1 MRPGDLLRAAVRSIF
16 SPVPPGG
23 RGAGQKAGGV
33 RQADAVSPARPAL
46 PSLRASLPLVG
57 EDSPLRRRRRL
68 GRTLLAALFGLA
80 PAASPSAH
88 AAPDDCRAGTLYLTF
103 DTGSMSQAQLIAD
116 VLRRQRVRATF
127 FLANEPTVR
136 GDHSL
141 DPGWA
146 PYWKALAADGHA
158 FGSHTFDHVYL
169 RSTRGGKV
177 VMRPQFGPQAGHDIA
192 MDQAT
197 FCAEL
202 DRSAAALKR
211 LAGVGMEPLWRA
223 PGGRTAPQTLAWA
236 RQCGY
241 RHVGW
246 AQAGFLGDE
255 LDSDRYP
262 NTALLTRALRD
273 LRDGDIAMAHLGIWS
288 RRDPWAPAVL
298 EPLIEGLRRKGFC
311 FATLRE
317 HPDYRQAR
325 PAAARGGPN

>member
-1 MRPGDLLRAAVRSIF
+1 MRLAFLQRMLALPDFFPLPQVGE
-16 SPVPPGG
+16 GG
-23 RGAGQKAGGV
+23 RSRGRGWL
-33 RQADAVSPARPAL
+33 ARAL
-46 PSLRASLPLVG
+46 S
-57 EDSPLRRRRRL
+57 
-68 GRTLLAALFGLA
+68 AALLGLA
-80 PAASPSAH
+80 PFVTPSAH

-177 VMRPQFGPQAGHDIA
+177 VMRPQFGPNAGHDIA
-192 MDQAT
+192 MDQAA

-202 DRSAAALKR
+202 DRSAAALQR
-211 LAGVGMEPLWRA
+211 LAGVKMDPLWRA

-325 PAAARGGPN
+325 AAAARGGAN

>member
-1 MRPGDLLRAAVRSIF
+1 MRLGNAHSPATLAVCPSLPPLGEGRS
-16 SPVPPGG
+16 VG
-23 RGAGQKAGGV
+23 RGQ
-33 RQADAVSPARPAL
+33 RLAR
-46 PSLRASLPLVG
+46 V
-57 EDSPLRRRRRL
+57 
-68 GRTLLAALFGLA
+68 LLAALAALA
-80 PAASPSAH
+80 GAASPSAH

-141 DPGWA
+141 DAGWA

-177 VMRPQFGPQAGHDIA
+177 VMRPQFGPRAGQDIA
-192 MDQAT
+192 MDQAA

-202 DRSAAALKR
+202 DRSAAALRR

-262 NTALLTRALRD
+262 NTALLNRALRD

-317 HPDYRQAR
+317 HPDYRSAR
-325 PAAARGGPN
+325 PAGARGGPN

>member
-1 MRPGDLLRAAVRSIF
+1 MVAALI
-16 SPVPPGG
+16 GI
-23 RGAGQKAGGV
+23 A
-33 RQADAVSPARPAL
+33 PAL
-46 PSLRASLPLVG
+46 P
-57 EDSPLRRRRRL
+57 
-68 GRTLLAALFGLA
+68 
-80 PAASPSAH
+80 PSAH

-146 PYWKALAADGHA
+146 PYWKALAADGHV

-177 VMRPQFGPQAGHDIA
+177 LMRPQFGPKAGQDIA
-192 MDQAT
+192 MDQAA

-202 DRSAAALKR
+202 DRSAAALQR

-317 HPDYRQAR
+317 HPDYRQAS
-325 PAAARGGPN
+325 PAGNGKGAN

>member
-1 MRPGDLLRAAVRSIF
+1 MSLGNLLPASMLAFLSPHRPGASRVGAGKRSR
-16 SPVPPGG
+16 G
-23 RGAGQKAGGV
+23 RGWL
-33 RQADAVSPARPAL
+33 ARAW
-46 PSLRASLPLVG
+46 A
-57 EDSPLRRRRRL
+57 
-68 GRTLLAALFGLA
+68 AALFGLA
-80 PAASPSAH
+80 PVMSPAAD

-146 PYWKALAADGHA
+146 PYWKALAADGHV

-177 VMRPQFGPQAGHDIA
+177 VMRPQFGPKAGQDIA
-192 MDQAT
+192 MDQAA

-202 DRSAAALKR
+202 DRSAAALQR

-317 HPDYRQAR
+317 HPDYRQAK
-325 PAAARGGPN
+325 PAGAAARHTGGAN